1 MKSALIASFKTL
13 IRPKKPEPVT
23 STGNIKISNS
33 GNSVESKLEIT
44 ELPSP
49 KRLSNMVP
57 AASNQDDDNADF
69 YDALKNMNMCLSE
82 NVQKLNLPVSYE
94 NLVAV
99 YATDDVDDSRMLIAL
114 DMVGLKNQLGSNSK
128 LSNLLTT
135 LKNWKYVRPKKNAP
149 KFLTFRTDG
158 NGLKKVK
165 EKFELFDRERKQHE
179 DSGEWQSK
187 INSIVMK
194 SYIENAS
201 DIHILYRKEN
211 SKIMFR
217 VHGDMK
223 TYYDLASDDAK
234 SIIGVWWA
242 TLCSEQ
248 GPEFE
253 PGRTGHKA
261 PSDIN
266 TIRHGVTYQ
275 HKLRIQTMPH
285 VGGYYDLIARRLPGK
300 DEASKLDIEKAGYH
314 PRQLKLFNRALR
326 NKSGSIIFAGE
337 TGSGKTNSAYSCLM
351 WYIRLFT
358 NKDGM
363 LTKKIYDL
371 GDPIEIEI
379 PQITQTPIY
388 TTDKVESKEDNF
400 AKAIADVLRSDPDFV
415 QLSEMRT
422 KKTAQSVVSLV
433 QTGHP
438 VLTTVHANSAFETV
452 ERCINLGIP
461 LTTLTGSNFLN
472 LICHQ
477 TLAKEVCSHCAVPL
491 SDKDSYKTGLPVA
504 QHAGFDD
511 LCDSLYQ
518 LEMDLSKIVF
528 TSHSGCSECNRT
540 GVIGRKLLAEVVL
553 PDEEIRQALSRSIY
567 EADKLWYQREE
578 AMSLMDHALHYIENG
593 VIDPFYIYNVVGDLV
608 PRKWVSGL

>member
-1 MKSALIASFKTL
+1 MKTALITL
-13 IRPKKPEPVT
+13 SKKIVGQNKSESAADKRT
-23 STGNIKISNS
+23 NENIES
-33 GNSVESKLEIT
+33 GKSIQKKRSDIGAQT
-44 ELPSP
+44 P
-49 KRLSNMVP
+49 KRLSNTLP
-57 AASNQDDDNADF
+57 KDDNQASVEADF
-69 YDALKNMNMCLSE
+69 YEALKKMNMCLSD
-82 NVQKLNLPVSYE
+82 NILKLNLPVDYE
-94 NLVAV
+94 DLIAV

-114 DMVGLKNQLGSNSK
+114 DMVGLKSKLGSNSK
-128 LSNLLTT
+128 LSNLLLT
-135 LKNWKYVRPKKNAP
+135 LKNWRYARPKKNAP
-149 KFLTFRTDG
+149 KFFTYRT
-158 NGLKKVK
+158 NEQGLKKVR
-165 EKFELFDRERKQHE
+165 EKFEIYDRERKQEE

-187 INSIVMK
+187 INNIVMK
-194 SYIENAS
+194 SFIEKAS

-223 TYYDLASDDAK
+223 TYYELASEDIK

-242 TLCSEQ
+242 TLCHDQ

-266 TIRHGVTYQ
+266 TIRNGVTYQ
-275 HKLRIQTMPH
+275 HKLRIQTIPH

-300 DEASKLDIEKAGYH
+300 DEASKLDIEKSGYH
-314 PRQLKLFNRALR
+314 PKQLKLFNRALR

-379 PQITQTPIY
+379 PQITQIPVF

-400 AKAIADVLRSDPDFV
+400 AKAIADILRSDPDFV

-461 LTTLTGSNFLN
+461 LTTITGSNFLN

-477 TLAKEVCSHCAVPL
+477 TLAKEVCQNCAVPFE
-491 SDKDSYKTGLPVA
+491 SKDTYKDELPAA
-504 QHAGFDD
+504 QHSGFDE
-511 LCDSLYQ
+511 LCTSLYN
-518 LEMDLSKIVF
+518 LDMDRSKIVF
-528 TSHSGCSECNRT
+528 TNQNGCSECNNT
-540 GVIGRKLLAEVVL
+540 GVVGRKLLAEVVL
-553 PDEEIRQALSRSIY
+553 PDDEIRQALSRSIY
-567 EADKLWYQREE
+567 EADKLWYERDE

-608 PRKWVSGL
+608 PRKWTSGL